1 MTLVDSSIWIDHI
14 RMSDAV
20 LAGLIDRRQVLV
32 HPFVIGEIAL
42 GAIRTRAAVLAALGE
57 LPSSPIASHAEV
69 VHMIE
74 EHRLYGRGVGYVCA
88 HLLAA
93 ARLRRA
99 TLLWTRDRRLH
110 AIADELGVAA
120 RVVH

>member
-69 VHMIE
+69 MRMIE
-74 EHRLYGRGVGYVCA
+74 EHRLYGRGVGYVDA

-93 ARLRRA
+93 VRLRRA
-99 TLLWTRDRRLH
+99 ALLWTRDRRLH
-110 AIADELGVAA
+110 AIAGELGVAA